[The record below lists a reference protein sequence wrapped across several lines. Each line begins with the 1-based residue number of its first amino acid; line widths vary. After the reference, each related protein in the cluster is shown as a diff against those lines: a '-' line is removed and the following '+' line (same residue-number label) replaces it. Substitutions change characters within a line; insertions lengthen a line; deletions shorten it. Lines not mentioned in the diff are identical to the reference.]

1 MQIQLFG
8 RGGGRVA
15 ERNIHGNAR
24 RKGNADAHQPRLHG
38 VETGGFGVEA
48 DCFGHI
54 EPRQQ
59 FGKGGFGGDG
69 LIIER
74 LRGFRQRIFYFKR
87 PLGCQRSLFADIERG
102 KQIFAVA
109 FADAG
114 FGFFEPSAEIQALEF
129 HRQLAP
135 FGALPVQAVQA
146 FGQFTV

>member
-1 MQIQLFG
+1 M
-8 RGGGRVA
+8 A
-15 ERNIHGNAR
+15 ERNIHGNAC
-24 RKGNADAHQPRLHG
+24 RKGDADAHQARLHG
-38 VETGGFGVEA
+38 VEAGGFGVES
-48 DCFGHI
+48 DCFGSI
-54 EPRQQ
+54 KLRQQ

-74 LRGFRQRIFYFKR
+74 LRGFGQRIFYFKR
-87 PLGCQRSLFADIERG
+87 LLDRQRGLFADIERG